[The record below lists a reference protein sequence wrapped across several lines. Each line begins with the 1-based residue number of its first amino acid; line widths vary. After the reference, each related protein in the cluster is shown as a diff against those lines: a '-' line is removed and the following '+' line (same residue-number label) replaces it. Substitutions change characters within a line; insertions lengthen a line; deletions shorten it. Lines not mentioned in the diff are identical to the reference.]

1 MTRRERQALDHSKD
15 RQLEFRMSRLSPLTP
30 ALFSA
35 AIAFVCAT
43 PADAYTAYI
52 TSEKDNSISVI
63 DTDKLEVI
71 KTVKV
76 GQRPRGIVMSNDGKW
91 LIVCTSD
98 DNDVKVYDAKT
109 LEYVKSLPSGP
120 DPELLTLHPDGKRL
134 YIANEDDNLVT
145 VVDIDTSKVIT
156 EIPVGVEPEGMGMS
170 PDGKVLV
177 NTSETT
183 NMAHFIDTT
192 THKLFD
198 NVLVD
203 SRPRVAMFNSAQ
215 TQLWVSSEV
224 GGTVAVIN
232 PADRKV
238 ISKINFAIPG
248 VEQESI
254 QPVGIRITKDDK
266 IAFVALGPA
275 NRVAVVDTA
284 TFKVL
289 KYILVG
295 QRVWQMFFTPDG
307 KLLFTTNGAS
317 NDVSVIDVASQ
328 KAIKSI
334 KVGRYPWGVVV
345 SPK

>member
-1 MTRRERQALDHSKD
+1 MP
-15 RQLEFRMSRLSPLTP
+15 RLSLFRS
-30 ALFSA
+30 ALISA
-35 AIAFVCAT
+35 AAISLTASS
-43 PADAYTAYI
+43 ADAFTAYV
-52 TSEKDNSISVI
+52 TNEKDNTVSVI
-63 DTDKLEVI
+63 DTEKLEVI
-71 KTVKV
+71 KTAKV

-91 LIVCTSD
+91 IIICTSD

-109 LEYVKSLPSGP
+109 LEYVKTLPSGP
-120 DPELLTLHPDGKRL
+120 DPELLVLHPDGNRL

-145 VVDIDTSKVIT
+145 VVDIHTGQVIT

-170 PDGKVLV
+170 PDGKVIV

-192 THKLFD
+192 EHKTFD

-203 SRPRVAMFNSAQ
+203 SRPRVAIFNAAQ

-224 GGTVAVIN
+224 GGTVTGIN
-232 PADRKV
+232 PADRK
-238 ISKINFAIPG
+238 IIGKIHFEIPG
-248 VEQESI
+248 ITREAI

-275 NRVAVVDTA
+275 NRVAVIDTT

-295 QRVWQMFFTPDG
+295 QRVWQMYFTPDN

-317 NDVSVIDVASQ
+317 NDVTAIDVANQ

-345 SPK
+345 SPN